1 MTEHTP
7 TPWLC
12 DSEGILPAY
21 SGGDISVIARVPNHP
36 ENAKNWAANAAYIV
50 KACNAFPDLVKA
62 LEDAALQLEYM
73 QERMPTGTSAAV
85 LARINHLLVGV
96 KSPGEPNG

>member
-1 MTEHTP
+1 MAEHTKL
-7 TPWLC
+7 PWHN
-12 DSEGILPAY
+12 SRK
-21 SGGDISVIARVPNHP
+21 SVYVSDTNHNCIAQMIRDQE
-36 ENAKNWAANAAYIV
+36 ENEANAAHIV

-62 LEDAALQLEYM
+62 LEEAALQLEYM